1 MNELLGGEFLNKGE
15 KKMAKFRKKPVE
27 IEAVQWDGA
36 NLPECIDFLGKNYG
50 GHVADRH
57 PDGRS
62 EINVLTLEG
71 CHIASRGDWLIR
83 GIQGEHYPC
92 KPDIFAAT
100 YDAV

>member
-1 MNELLGGEFLNKGE
+1 M
-15 KKMAKFRKKPVE
+15 KFRKKPVE
-27 IEAVQWDGA
+27 IEAVQWDGS
-36 NLPECIDFLGKNYG
+36 NLQECISFLGKSYG

-83 GIQGEHYPC
+83 GVKGEHYPC
-92 KPDIFAAT
+92 KPDIFKLT
-100 YDAV
+100 YEVLV